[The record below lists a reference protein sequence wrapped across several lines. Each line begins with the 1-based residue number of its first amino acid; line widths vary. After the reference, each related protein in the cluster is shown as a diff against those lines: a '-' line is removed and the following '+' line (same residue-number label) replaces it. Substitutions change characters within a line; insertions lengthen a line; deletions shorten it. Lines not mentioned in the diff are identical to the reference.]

1 MLKSQ
6 PHRKQQDLN
15 DESNSQGLNYA
26 FNPDPI
32 ITYDH
37 MEDQSGSGLRYFSQP
52 TPPNDLKLKS
62 LVYEELIIFMLLVL
76 LVLTN

>member
-1 MLKSQ
+1 MQKSQ
-6 PHRKQQDLN
+6 PQRKQQDN
-15 DESNSQGLNYA
+15 SEHSNSQGLNYA

-52 TPPNDLKLKS
+52 TAPHDLKLKS
-62 LVYEELIIFMLLVL
+62 LVYEELIIFMLLAL